1 MVPAKI
7 AWLHGL
13 GFRDGVCG
21 LRAIDRVSN
30 VLPDLLL
37 LEFAKFCQGGHGV
50 GPVGDVEAGPVFGFA
65 EGETHLLIEIV
76 NGLCQR
82 IENLR
87 VCPRS
92 VGRVEGIAFFSR
104 RFMNRSK
111 G

>member
-37 LEFAKFCQGGHGV
+37 LEFAK
-50 GPVGDVEAGPVFGFA
+50 AG
-65 EGETHLLIEIV
+65 
-76 NGLCQR
+76 
-82 IENLR
+82 
-87 VCPRS
+87 
-92 VGRVEGIAFFSR
+92 
-104 RFMNRSK
+104 
-111 G
+111 